1 MDSRMTYEE
10 FLAFVNKTMS
20 LSEIYQPV
28 ILLTL
33 LNSGAISTK
42 EQLAKALM
50 TADVNNMTT
59 WQKILMRYPKQV
71 LTDHKVLKYDSKT
84 KTFNLLVE
92 SLTPK
97 QVSELSA
104 NLEKKISS
112 YNKSKVVKQASAK
125 YKKLAAARG
134 CCEACGA
141 PGNKF
146 QLHVDHIVPQSKAN
160 KDKKVK
166 LNNGELINVHDEGN
180 LQVLCV
186 TCNTGKRDADDFDFR
201 PSPERL
207 IEVIAGVKEIALENG
222 YPWPLINPEDK

>member
-1 MDSRMTYEE
+1 MPT
-10 FLAFVNKTMS
+10 
-20 LSEIYQPV
+20 
-28 ILLTL
+28 
-33 LNSGAISTK
+33 
-42 EQLAKALM
+42 
-50 TADVNNMTT
+50 
-59 WQKILMRYPKQV
+59 
-71 LTDHKVLKYDSKT
+71 
-84 KTFNLLVE
+84 
-92 SLTPK
+92 
-97 QVSELSA
+97 SELRA
-104 NLEKKISS
+104 ILEKKITS
-112 YNKSKVVKQASAK
+112 YNKSKVVKQAGAK

-166 LNNGELINVHDEGN
+166 LPNGELINVHDERN

-207 IEVIAGVKEIALENG
+207 IEVIAGVKELAQKLDYPLAANQPRGKVTVSNG
-222 YPWPLINPEDK
+222 

>member
-1 MDSRMTYEE
+1 VTATYKELKQFIE
-10 FLAFVNKTMS
+10 KKMVMS
-20 LSEIYQPV
+20 DIYQPV
-28 ILLTL
+28 ILLEL
-33 LNSGAISTK
+33 IESDNSASK
-42 EQLAKALM
+42 EQLARALM
-50 TADVNNMTT
+50 AADVANMTR

-71 LTDHKVLKYDSKT
+71 LSDHKVLKYDSKT

-97 QVSELSA
+97 QVSELRA
-104 NLEKKISS
+104 ILEKKITS
-112 YNKSKVVKQASAK
+112 YNKSKVVKQAGAK
-125 YKKLAAARG
+125 YKKLAVARG

-166 LNNGELINVHDEGN
+166 LPNGELINVHDERN

-207 IEVIAGVKEIALENG
+207 NEVIAGVKEIALENG
-222 YPWPLINPEDK
+222 YPWPLGEA

>member
-1 MDSRMTYEE
+1 MTSTYKELKQFIE
-10 FLAFVNKTMS
+10 KKMVMS
-20 LSEIYQPV
+20 DIYQPV
-28 ILLTL
+28 ILLEL
-33 LNSGAISTK
+33 IASDNSASK
-42 EQLAKALM
+42 EQLARALM
-50 TADVNNMTT
+50 AADVANMTR

-71 LTDHKVLKYDSKT
+71 LSDRKVLKYDNKT
-84 KTFNLLVE
+84 KTFILLVE
-92 SLTPK
+92 TLTPK

-104 NLEKKISS
+104 ILEKKIAS

-166 LNNGELINVHDEGN
+166 LPNGELINVHDERN

-222 YPWPLINPEDK
+222 YPWPIPNQE

>member
-1 MDSRMTYEE
+1 MTSTYKELKQFIE
-10 FLAFVNKTMS
+10 KKMVMS
-20 LSEIYQPV
+20 DIYQPV
-28 ILLTL
+28 ILLEL
-33 LNSGAISTK
+33 IESDNSASK
-42 EQLAKALM
+42 EQLARALM
-50 TADVNNMTT
+50 AADVANMTR

-71 LTDHKVLKYDSKT
+71 LSEHKILKYESKT

-104 NLEKKISS
+104 ILEKKIAS
-112 YNKSKVVKQASAK
+112 YNKSKIVKQASAK

-160 KDKKVK
+160 KEKKVK
-166 LNNGELINVHDEGN
+166 LPKGELINVHDERN

>member
-1 MDSRMTYEE
+1 MTSTYKELKQFIE
-10 FLAFVNKTMS
+10 KKMVMS
-20 LSEIYQPV
+20 DIYQPV
-28 ILLTL
+28 ILLEL
-33 LNSGAISTK
+33 IESENSASK
-42 EQLAKALM
+42 EQLARALM
-50 TADVNNMTT
+50 AADVANMTR

-71 LTDHKVLKYDSKT
+71 LSEHKILKYDSKT

-104 NLEKKISS
+104 ILEKKIAS
-112 YNKSKVVKQASAK
+112 YNKSKIVKQAGAK

-146 QLHVDHIVPQSKAN
+146 QLQVDHIVPQSKAN
-160 KDKKVK
+160 KEKKVK
-166 LNNGELINVHDEGN
+166 LPNGELINVHDERN

-222 YPWPLINPEDK
+222 YPWPLGDE